1 MLGSNLNAATAKKEE
16 SLMDEKPSEV
26 RMLANCIWI
35 VAIMELE
42 ELLDALEFTE
52 AVLSGKTVE
61 TDKKVSTNVQE
72 YETELCELNNCSTD
86 KYFVSIAR
94 QYLTTVIIEK
104 NKKTADIE
112 EGKRLYRELMDEE

>member
-1 MLGSNLNAATAKKEE
+1 MLGSNLNAATAKQEE
-16 SLMDEKPSEV
+16 RQIDEKKSAV
-26 RMLANCIWI
+26 RILANCMRI
-35 VAIMELE
+35 VATMRLE

-52 AVLSGKTVE
+52 AVLSGKTGD

-72 YETELCELNNCSTD
+72 YETELCELNNCSPD

-94 QYLTTVIIEK
+94 RYLTTVIIEK

>member
-1 MLGSNLNAATAKKEE
+1 MLRSNLNAATAKQEE
-16 SLMDEKPSEV
+16 SQMRKKRFAS
-26 RMLANCIWI
+26 RKLANCMRI
-35 VAIMELE
+35 VATMGLE

-52 AVLSGKTVE
+52 TLLSGKTGE
-61 TDKKVSTNVQE
+61 IDNKVSTKVRK
-72 YETELCELNNCSTD
+72 YGIELCKLNNCSPD
-86 KYFVSIAR
+86 KHFVSIAR